1 MLYQMS
7 YSRLRVGSVLLIA
20 SKTFGCALREKI
32 FRAPECTNHKKDFS
46 VEEIAVQR
54 HDPVV
59 GGF

>member
-1 MLYQMS
+1 
-7 YSRLRVGSVLLIA
+7 LRVGSVLLIA